1 MPMTGPALPGLLATI
16 APYLNQYGYVAVGAL
31 LLLEDFGVPVPGEAV
46 MIAASVYAGTGRLNI
61 VVVAVVAFVAAVA
74 GDNIGWLI
82 GRHGGRRLLARFGR
96 YVLLPPHRVAR
107 AETFFARH
115 GGKIVP
121 LARFVGV
128 LRQAN
133 GLIAG
138 MTGMRFP
145 RFLVLNAM
153 GAALWV
159 GVWTTVGN
167 LAGHHITT
175 LYPAITRFGRYELAA
190 LALVVLALLVRMA
203 VRRHRPTESSPTDS
217 ADSTDRQESAD
228 RKRDHAELHRDLRLP
243 GRVHLDGGRIGLHP
257 GAVRVDHDPGRCAG
271 GRGSGRPPPEPDPGH
286 RGWRGRERGR

>member
-61 VVVAVVAFVAAVA
+61 AVVAVVAFVAAVA

-145 RFLVLNAM
+145 RFLVLNAI

>member
-1 MPMTGPALPGLLATI
+1 MTGPALPGLLAVI
-16 APYLNQYGYVAVGAL
+16 APYLDRYGYGAVGGL

-61 VVVAVVAFVAAVA
+61 VMVAVVAFVAAVM
-74 GDNIGWLI
+74 GDSIGWLI

-96 YVLLPPHRVAR
+96 YVLLPPHRVAQ
-107 AETFFARH
+107 AEKIFARH

-145 RFLVLNAM
+145 RFLTLNAI

-159 GVWTTVGN
+159 GVWTTVGD
-167 LAGHHITT
+167 LAGHHIST
-175 LYPAITRFGRYELAA
+175 LYPPITRFGRYELIA
-190 LALVVLALLVRMA
+190 LALLVLALLGRMA
-203 VRRHRPTESSPTDS
+203 VRRHRQAHRGPSGR
-217 ADSTDRQESAD
+217 ADPAD
-228 RKRDHAELHRDLRLP
+228 REQDHAAFHRDLYR
-243 GRVHLDGGRIGLHP
+243 RADGGATGTSHP
-257 GAVRVDHDPGRCAG
+257 AVA
-271 GRGSGRPPPEPDPGH
+271 E
-286 RGWRGRERGR
+286 